1 MPIALKEIR
10 KSYGSS
16 TIVQVPFLQLD
27 HGIYWL
33 KGINGSGKT
42 TLMKL
47 IAGLLPFEGDVL
59 LDASVSLKKNRMTY
73 LRFVNYAEA
82 EPVYPPFLTG
92 RELLQLF
99 VKTKGAGK
107 EQASSLVDILQVSS
121 FMDHPAGT
129 YSSGMMKKISLLLAF
144 TGKPKLILLD
154 EPLVTIDDK
163 TIPAINKLIH
173 DYHAKYGVTFLL
185 TSHQAF
191 ESTAFPITHRL
202 LMEDHSVKTIT

>member
-1 MPIALKEIR
+1 MSIVLKEIR
-10 KSYGSS
+10 KSYGTS
-16 TIVQVPFLQLD
+16 TIVQVPSLQLD

-47 IAGLLPFEGDVL
+47 IAGLLPFEGEVL
-59 LDASVSLKKNRMTY
+59 IEASISLKNNRMAY
-73 LRFVNYAEA
+73 LRLVNYAEA

-92 RELLQLF
+92 NDLLQLY
-99 VKTKGAGK
+99 VKAKGAGK
-107 EQASSLVDILQVSS
+107 EQVSELVDILQVSS
-121 FMDHPAGT
+121 FIDHPAGT

-144 TGKPKLILLD
+144 TGRPKLILLD

-163 TIPAINKLIH
+163 TIPAINQLIH
-173 DYHAKYGVTFLL
+173 DYHARHGVTFLL

-202 LMEDHSVKTIT
+202 LMEDQTVKTVA

>member
-92 RELLQLF
+92 KELLQLF
-99 VKTKGAGK
+99 IKTKGTGK
-107 EQASSLVDILQVSS
+107 EQANSLVDILQVSS

-202 LMEDHSVKTIT
+202 LMEDHAVKTIS